1 MSRQTRDR
9 TSAEHRGFPGLMLR
23 LGLTSL
29 FFLCFYSTPLA
40 AEQKVQAAADEQQQ
54 EQTAPLTA
62 DEMWKE
68 LASDDGFVYKREG
81 RVDPFK
87 PFLTD
92 KSKVVKAPE
101 AEELFGMRKF
111 EPGQLT
117 LVAIVFRGD
126 EGLAMVQDPTGQ
138 GYIIRKG
145 TKIGRSGTVENIIP
159 NRVIIQNLTYT
170 RAGDK
175 RYNRVDML
183 LKKEGEEN

>member
-1 MSRQTRDR
+1 MSRQTKDK
-9 TSAEHRGFPGLMLR
+9 TIAEHRGLPGLMLR
-23 LGLTSL
+23 LGSVSL
-29 FFLCFYSTPLA
+29 LFLCFWSTQLL
-40 AEQKVQAAADEQQQ
+40 AEQKVPAAADEQQQ
-54 EQTAPLTA
+54 EQTVPLTA
-62 DEMWKE
+62 NEMLKE

-87 PFLTD
+87 PFLKE
-92 KSKVVKAPE
+92 KSKIVKTPE

-126 EGLAMVQDPTGQ
+126 EGVAMVQDPTGQ
-138 GYIIRKG
+138 GYLIHKG
-145 TKIGRSGTVENIIP
+145 TKIGRSGTVEDIIP